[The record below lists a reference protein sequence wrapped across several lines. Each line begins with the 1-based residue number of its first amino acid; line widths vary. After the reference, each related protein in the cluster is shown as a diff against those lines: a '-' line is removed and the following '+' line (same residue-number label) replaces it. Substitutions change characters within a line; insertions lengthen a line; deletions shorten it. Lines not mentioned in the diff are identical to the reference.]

1 MLINI
6 FCFFVLIH
14 NCHNTQ
20 VFLLAKGIKM
30 VHKRLK
36 IRKIR
41 TKCAV
46 SPAFQSTILRTFL
59 NWQNF
64 FEKSLKKTINNSCGN
79 GVSGAV

>member
-46 SPAFQSTILRTFL
+46 SPAFQSTILRTFFEL
-59 NWQNF
+59 TKF
-64 FEKSLKKTINNSCGN
+64 FSKIDENCQ
-79 GVSGAV
+79 